1 MQRDYRE
8 KELFHAVPLTP
19 NHDRVGTIKLQ
30 VVSDLGRTKWLS
42 ITPDEFRQ
50 IEAIL
55 TNKQTTTTE

>member
-1 MQRDYRE
+1 MQRSYRE
-8 KELFHAVPLTP
+8 KELFHAVPLNP

-55 TNKQTTTTE
+55 TKRTE